1 MSLIY
6 TSDDEDLHLL
16 CSLRLLR
23 LLFCYLKF
31 HLIIFRWPLFLL
43 PIYFIEC
50 LFFSF
55 FQRNIML
62 HINKWKFCQS
72 MSSCEIYLFIFQDF
86 SLFQNLE
93 IIVHISFNAFSCFS
107 LFSIA
112 RQMRE
117 LKIITT
123 NSLASNLS
131 LFPSRQTPN
140 MSQIFQST
148 LKL

>member
-1 MSLIY
+1 MILKILSKSFHIFILGSVVIIKYKYNQNHTKHCPMSLIY

-112 RQMRE
+112 R
-117 LKIITT
+117 
-123 NSLASNLS
+123 
-131 LFPSRQTPN
+131 
-140 MSQIFQST
+140 
-148 LKL
+148 